1 MRSFELG
8 PLSEDMAEVF
18 KFNEDKSRGERGRL
32 YQMLEKGENEK
43 NEENGE
49 MEKRRRKLQ
58 IASTCRQ
65 QPRVRRAYK
74 KEKP

>member
-1 MRSFELG
+1 M
-8 PLSEDMAEVF
+8 V
-18 KFNEDKSRGERGRL
+18 
-32 YQMLEKGENEK
+32 EKVAKEK
-43 NEENGE
+43 DEENDE
-49 MEKRRRKLQ
+49 MEGRRRKLQ